1 MENSICHRRGPTG
14 GAELA
19 DPSAIEMHGACAA
32 FAEVAA
38 FLGPGEST
46 VLAER
51 VKQRYARVD
60 RWRMSPP
67 LTRKLIAIESSN
79 RDASLFTCLSGCRT

>member
-14 GAELA
+14 GVELA

-60 RWRMSPP
+60 RWRMVTAVDPQAD
-67 LTRKLIAIESSN
+67 RNRIFESRRFAFHVS
-79 RDASLFTCLSGCRT
+79 